1 MSLDFEVSTIATMTV
16 PDSWRLSLEAPRYST
31 IAPPVGVTRM
41 SRSVSHP
48 LLRSIH
54 PSPSVLS
61 TPQSVERYRRRS
73 ASKDSSNAVNP
84 IQLSASHFRMA
95 QILATKN
102 AADWSGGECQIERRS
117 KMTESNVQPF
127 DFKGNQ
133 VRILAD
139 KKGEPWFVAKDVCN
153 VLGITNNRDAISELD
168 TDEKNTVVITDGIPG
183 NPNKTIVSEAGLYRL
198 VMKSRKPEAKEFQR
212 WVTHEVL
219 PSIRRHGVYA
229 TDVTIDSILNDP
241 DFGIR
246 LLTDL
251 KDERARRRE
260 AERAIEAQKPKV
272 LFADAVAT
280 SKRSILIGEL
290 AKILKQN
297 GVKTGQNRLFKQL
310 REDGFLMKRNGNP
323 NMPTQ
328 KSMELGLFEVK
339 ETSIAHSD
347 GHVSLNFTTKVTPK
361 GQQYL
366 IQKYLGCTPLDLEA
380 GA

>member
-16 PDSWRLSLEAPRYST
+16 PDSWRLSLESPRYST

-54 PSPSVLS
+54 PSPSVFS

-73 ASKDSSNAVNP
+73 ASEDSSNAVNP
-84 IQLSASHFRMA
+84 IQLSASHFHMA

-198 VMKSRKPEAKEFQR
+198 VMKSRKPEAKEFRR

-219 PSIRRHGVYA
+219 PSIRRHGAYA

-251 KDERARRRE
+251 KDERDRRRE

-339 ETSIAHSD
+339 KTSIAHSD

>member
-1 MSLDFEVSTIATMTV
+1 
-16 PDSWRLSLEAPRYST
+16 
-31 IAPPVGVTRM
+31 
-41 SRSVSHP
+41 
-48 LLRSIH
+48 
-54 PSPSVLS
+54 
-61 TPQSVERYRRRS
+61 
-73 ASKDSSNAVNP
+73 
-84 IQLSASHFRMA
+84 
-95 QILATKN
+95 
-102 AADWSGGECQIERRS
+102 
-117 KMTESNVQPF
+117 MTESNVQPF
-127 DFKGNQ
+127 EF
-133 VRILAD
+133 R
-139 KKGEPWFVAKDVCN
+139 
-153 VLGITNNRDAISELD
+153 
-168 TDEKNTVVITDGIPG
+168 G
-183 NPNKTIVSEAGLYRL
+183 NPVATVTTGNGTVLFCAKHVATALGYKRPADAVKQHCKGSVIRRPLETAGGIQQMVFITEGDVYRLIASSKLTSAVEFEHWLFDEVVPRSVVPAVTFPRARPRRRRWRAVLIAQKTIEEQ
-198 VMKSRKPEAKEFQR
+198 RKQ
-212 WVTHEVL
+212 L
-219 PSIRRHGVYA
+219 
-229 TDVTIDSILNDP
+229 
-241 DFGIR
+241 
-246 LLTDL
+246 
-251 KDERARRRE
+251 DE
-260 AERAIEAQKPKV
+260 QKPKV

>member
-16 PDSWRLSLEAPRYST
+16 PDSWRLSLESPRYST

-347 GHVSLNFTTKVTPK
+347 DHVSLNFTTKVTPK

>member
-1 MSLDFEVSTIATMTV
+1 
-16 PDSWRLSLEAPRYST
+16 
-31 IAPPVGVTRM
+31 
-41 SRSVSHP
+41 
-48 LLRSIH
+48 
-54 PSPSVLS
+54 
-61 TPQSVERYRRRS
+61 
-73 ASKDSSNAVNP
+73 
-84 IQLSASHFRMA
+84 
-95 QILATKN
+95 
-102 AADWSGGECQIERRS
+102 
-117 KMTESNVQPF
+117 MTESNVQPF
-127 DFKGNQ
+127 EFRGN
-133 VRILAD
+133 
-139 KKGEPWFVAKDVCN
+139 PVATVTTGN
-153 VLGITNNRDAISELD
+153 GTVLFCAKHVATALGYSNTNDAIRKHCRHID
-168 TDEKNTVVITDGIPG
+168 GVANRYPITDSLGRTQQAVFLTEG
-183 NPNKTIVSEAGLYRL
+183 DVYRL
-198 VMKSRKPEAKEFQR
+198 IASSKLTSAVEFEH
-212 WVTHEVL
+212 WLFDEVV
-219 PSIRRHGVYA
+219 PQIRRTGGYIA
-229 TDVTIDSILNDP
+229 TGRNPGGDD
-241 DFGIR
+241 GAR
-246 LLTDL
+246 GAH
-251 KDERARRRE
+251 RAEDHRRTTEAVGRAE
-260 AERAIEAQKPKV
+260 AEV

>member
-1 MSLDFEVSTIATMTV
+1 
-16 PDSWRLSLEAPRYST
+16 
-31 IAPPVGVTRM
+31 
-41 SRSVSHP
+41 
-48 LLRSIH
+48 
-54 PSPSVLS
+54 
-61 TPQSVERYRRRS
+61 
-73 ASKDSSNAVNP
+73 
-84 IQLSASHFRMA
+84 
-95 QILATKN
+95 
-102 AADWSGGECQIERRS
+102 
-117 KMTESNVQPF
+117 MTESNVQPF
-127 DFKGNQ
+127 EFEGNKMRTSQ
-133 VRILAD
+133 D
-139 KKGEPWFVAKDVCN
+139 KSGNPLFCAKDAAII
-153 VLGITNNRDAISELD
+153 LGYT
-168 TDEKNTVVITDGIPG
+168 
-183 NPNKTIVSEAGLYRL
+183 NPNKAIRDHTRGERIVHPFITAGGTQEIQFITEGDLYRL
-198 VMKSRKPEAKEFQR
+198 IASSKLPAAQKFEK
-212 WVTHEVL
+212 WIYDEVL

>member
-1 MSLDFEVSTIATMTV
+1 
-16 PDSWRLSLEAPRYST
+16 
-31 IAPPVGVTRM
+31 
-41 SRSVSHP
+41 
-48 LLRSIH
+48 
-54 PSPSVLS
+54 
-61 TPQSVERYRRRS
+61 
-73 ASKDSSNAVNP
+73 
-84 IQLSASHFRMA
+84 
-95 QILATKN
+95 
-102 AADWSGGECQIERRS
+102 
-117 KMTESNVQPF
+117 MTESNVQPF

-133 VRILAD
+133 VRILTD

>member
-1 MSLDFEVSTIATMTV
+1 
-16 PDSWRLSLEAPRYST
+16 
-31 IAPPVGVTRM
+31 
-41 SRSVSHP
+41 
-48 LLRSIH
+48 
-54 PSPSVLS
+54 
-61 TPQSVERYRRRS
+61 
-73 ASKDSSNAVNP
+73 
-84 IQLSASHFRMA
+84 MA